1 MEKLENPF
9 NFKYLKVNVSVLQYS
24 SATSM
29 YIGGSNRKYLQC
41 LKLVSS

>member
-9 NFKYLKVNVSVLQYS
+9 NFKYLKVNVSVSQYS

-29 YIGGSNRKYLQC
+29 YNSGSNRRYLQC